1 MSQTVKKS
9 PSFTN
14 VPTLK
19 HQSSTNLTSPKKL
32 KKVNSFFK
40 KASAE
45 FNLFLLRIKS
55 LGDEVFSE
63 NQVISELF
71 IETDNDSVLDR
82 LDRHS
87 KGYSI
92 IEERFLSEYK
102 KHKTLDKMYENFQH
116 RTNNEED
123 LKSSSTAFSENQL
136 RFNLKDVIRQT
147 NSTNGTTL
155 GSPLINETMGDE
167 EDEVDEDDDIDQ
179 IDSDQPPNKEK
190 EINFDKMENKNGF
203 SDVDFIEL
211 RKYLEKEKFQELKN
225 ENIGEIL
232 WEYRRNQ
239 WTTGNVDQSKIA
251 ASRLFFDQ
259 IPKDSYVKVYNNLV
273 DKGRSLRPDRRIN
286 LFDLMK
292 VINAGWVAE
301 EKWERA
307 AKGLA

>member
-1 MSQTVKKS
+1 MSQTIKN
-9 PSFTN
+9 PSSLPN

-71 IETDNDSVLDR
+71 IETDNESVLDR

-87 KGYSI
+87 KGYSLV
-92 IEERFLSEYK
+92 EERFLSEYK
-102 KHKTLDKMYENFQH
+102 KYKTLDKMYENFQH
-116 RTNNEED
+116 RSGEED

-136 RFNLKDVIRQT
+136 RFSLKDVIRQT

-155 GSPLINETMGDE
+155 GSPLINETIGDE
-167 EDEVDEDDDIDQ
+167 EDEVDEDDEIQ
-179 IDSDQPPNKEK
+179 ELDSDQPPNKEK
-190 EINFDKMENKNGF
+190 EINFVKVENKNGF
-203 SDVDFIEL
+203 GDVDFIEL
-211 RKYLEKEKFQELKN
+211 RRYLEKERFQELKN

-239 WTTGNVDQSKIA
+239 WTNGNVDQTKIA

-259 IPKDSYVKVYNNLV
+259 IPKDSYVKVYSNLV

-292 VINAGWVAE
+292 IINAGWVAE